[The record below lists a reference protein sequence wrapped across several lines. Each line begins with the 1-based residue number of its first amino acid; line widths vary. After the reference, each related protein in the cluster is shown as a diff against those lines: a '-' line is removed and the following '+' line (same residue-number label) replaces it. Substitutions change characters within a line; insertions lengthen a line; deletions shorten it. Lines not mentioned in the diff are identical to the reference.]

1 MVSFKAEVST
11 PFPSLRLD
19 CCMQEGFHWGR
30 DVWLDASHSPF
41 SIPPTPHWLPVF
53 PTLPGLELEERE
65 EIRGTEKFLLDW
77 YFLDSVN
84 VSSETSI
91 VTKSLSVENNCV
103 SILAGCLLLP
113 PAQLFSSRVQG
124 SLRILET
131 LSGSPQG
138 QNPFHNDTK
147 VCFTFFTFFLSQVCS
162 WVLKKLYDIFLVI
175 WKGYSTTPPFSNY
188 TSVWGWTFFLYFNQN
203 HISQQNECRSRI

>member
-124 SLRILET
+124 SI
-131 LSGSPQG
+131 SGWGVRVWWAPPTHCRNQQPAHRAPG
-138 QNPFHNDTK
+138 LNLLPRCPHFWN
-147 VCFTFFTFFLSQVCS
+147 
-162 WVLKKLYDIFLVI
+162 VLKQTQVFKLASL
-175 WKGYSTTPPFSNY
+175 S
-188 TSVWGWTFFLYFNQN
+188 SVVFPGPN
-203 HISQQNECRSRI
+203 S